1 MIGVVLHNLINFN
14 SIKRITIAECL
25 ILFLFDMNRIDRLSA
40 ILIQLQS
47 RRLVKAQQ
55 IADKFSIS
63 LRTVYRDVHALQEA
77 GVPIIGEAG
86 TGYSLME
93 GYKLPPV
100 MFNQDE
106 ASALLT
112 AAKLMQSKTD
122 ATSSK
127 NYSSALDKIKAVL
140 RWAEKDHIEE
150 IDEHIAIV
158 QHSSIRYEAPENLHL
173 QPILKAIAN
182 GVVVDIRYT
191 SIEKQEITQRKIEP
205 VGIFNLGSH
214 WHLIAF
220 CRLRNDYRNFRT
232 DKIEKLMLTDE
243 KISKTHPSLQQFL
256 NKTQTE
262 REVKKVVIEVE
273 KEILKYFGDQKY
285 YNGFVKE
292 EIIDDYVRMT
302 FLSGSL
308 QGFAR
313 WFMLFGDRA
322 KIIEPLELNN
332 IVTSI
337 AENILK
343 KIEES
348 QLLLT

>member
-1 MIGVVLHNLINFN
+1 
-14 SIKRITIAECL
+14 
-25 ILFLFDMNRIDRLSA
+25 MNRIDRLSA

-55 IADKFSIS
+55 IADKFLIS

-100 MFNQDE
+100 IFNQDE

-122 ATSSK
+122 AASSQHY
-127 NYSSALDKIKAVL
+127 NAALDKIKAVI
-140 RWAEKDHIEE
+140 RWSEKDHLEE
-150 IDEHIAIV
+150 IDEHIAVITHPAIKY
-158 QHSSIRYEAPENLHL
+158 QTPDDLHL
-173 QPILKAIAN
+173 QPILKAIA
-182 GVVVDIRYT
+182 GGFVIDIKYT
-191 SIEKQEITQRKIEP
+191 GIESNEITQRKVEP
-205 VGIFNLGSH
+205 VGIYNLGSH
-214 WHLIAF
+214 WYLIAF

-232 DKIEKLMLTDE
+232 DRIEKLICTDE
-243 KISKTHPSLQQFL
+243 TIAKTHPPLQSFINQMSA
-256 NKTQTE
+256 K
-262 REVKKVVIEVE
+262 REVIEVVIDVE
-273 KEILKYFGDQKY
+273 YDVVKYFGDQKY

-292 EIIDDYVRMT
+292 EMVDDYIRMT
-302 FLSGSL
+302 FLTGSL

-313 WFMLFGDRA
+313 WFMLFGDHA
-322 KIIEPLELNN
+322 KIIEPAELNDLV
-332 IVTSI
+332 ISI

-343 KIEES
+343 KIEET
-348 QLLLT
+348 QTC